1 MGSMRVLAYLLMS
14 GGLLSLLLSCSA
26 PGRSFT
32 GAMAETLDIEIMPD
46 TSKMFVYRLR
56 SPDEQLPHLVRIE
69 RGSTMGPQDNPGGIK
84 VGRSTDQDLRE
95 NAAYVVKQMGYCR
108 EGFLE
113 IDSNVSRYHLWLK
126 GECKE
131 GASEAD
137 RQAFGEKQ
145 TLPVKI
151 QR

>member
-1 MGSMRVLAYLLMS
+1 MGSIRVLAYLLMS
-14 GGLLSLLLSCSA
+14 GGLLSLLLACSA

-32 GAMAETLDIEIMPD
+32 GSMAETLDIEIMPD

-56 SPDEQLPHLVRIE
+56 SPDEQLSHLVRIE
-69 RGSTMGPQDNPGGIK
+69 RGAALEPRANPGGIK

-113 IDSNVSRYHLWLK
+113 IDANVSRYHLWLK

-131 GASEAD
+131 GATEAD
-137 RQAFGEKQ
+137 RQTFGEKQ

-151 QR
+151 HR